1 MKKKMSARN
10 GMMTFRKRV
19 IFKATD
25 NFDKFTFMAMKIIVK
40 LAAEV
45 FKHIL
50 RAYARLDCSFTGTL
64 HKSLLHETNWHFFCS
79 LAP

>member
-1 MKKKMSARN
+1 MQKLNEKKKCLH
-10 GMMTFRKRV
+10 GIMTLRKRV

-45 FKHIL
+45 FKEVSAH
-50 RAYARLDCSFTGTL
+50 FTGLRPFRLQFYRYFT
-64 HKSLLHETNWHFFCS
+64 
-79 LAP
+79 